1 VALVKH
7 QTFTTTE
14 AAFLAGVDSRSFVRR
29 PPLAPPIDRHT
40 TDYNVSE
47 RNTRGADRRHANI
60 RTRQVPASRAQR
72 TQTAQRRAKAV
83 QMRLEGA
90 AHKDITR
97 ALEAAVTQQHKAVEI
112 LRQEE
117 LMRLDRLWV
126 EVWAVLKREH
136 VTVSNGKLVRG
147 EDGHPLRDDGPV
159 LQSVDRLV
167 RILERR
173 AKYLGLDA
181 PQKHEVLT
189 LDAIDRAI
197 QELNAELGGAEV
209 GEATGVAEAEAAQ
222 G

>member
-1 VALVKH
+1 M
-7 QTFTTTE
+7 
-14 AAFLAGVDSRSFVRR
+14 
-29 PPLAPPIDRHT
+29 
-40 TDYNVSE
+40 
-47 RNTRGADRRHANI
+47 
-60 RTRQVPASRAQR
+60 PASRAQR
-72 TQTAQRRAKAV
+72 TQTAERRAKAV

-90 AHKDITR
+90 DYPTIAATLGYSDQAAAHKDITR
-97 ALEAAVTQQHKAVEI
+97 AMEAAVTRQHSAVEV

-117 LMRLDRLWV
+117 LMRLDLLWA

-136 VTVSNGKLVRG
+136 VTVSNGRLVRG

-159 LQSVDRLV
+159 LAAVDRLV

-197 QELNAELGGAEV
+197 QELNAELGETAA
-209 GEATGVAEAEAAQ
+209 GEASGVAEAEAAE

>member
-1 VALVKH
+1 M
-7 QTFTTTE
+7 
-14 AAFLAGVDSRSFVRR
+14 
-29 PPLAPPIDRHT
+29 
-40 TDYNVSE
+40 
-47 RNTRGADRRHANI
+47 
-60 RTRQVPASRAQR
+60 PASRAQR
-72 TQTAQRRAKAV
+72 AATAERRAKAV
-83 QMRLEGA
+83 QLKIEGADYATIAAELGYSDQAA

-117 LMRLDRLWV
+117 LMRLDLLWV

-136 VTVSNGKLVRG
+136 VTVSNGRLVRG
-147 EDGHPLRDDGPV
+147 EDGRPLRDDGPI
-159 LQSVDRLV
+159 LQAVDRLQ

-181 PQKHEVLT
+181 PTKHEVLT

-197 QELNAELGGAEV
+197 QELNAELGEAAA